1 MLTKMKLFVLC
12 ASLVGG
18 IGIAAAQP
26 APIAGAKPE
35 RSEKWAAKKAEMLAK
50 YDTNKDGKLDQQERA
65 VMRDE
70 KASERFAKMDE
81 NKDGQ
86 VSLAEFKKFQMSKQ
100 GHHARGG
107 KRHHRGNRA
116 PGGPGGSDTK

>member
-26 APIAGAKPE
+26 APTADAKAE
-35 RSEKWAAKKAEMLAK
+35 RSEKWEAKKAEMLAK
-50 YDTNKDGKLDQQERA
+50 YDTNKDG
-65 VMRDE
+65 
-70 KASERFAKMDE
+70 
-81 NKDGQ
+81 Q
-86 VSLAEFKKFQMSKQ
+86 VSLDEFKQFSKAKQ
-100 GHHARGG
+100 GKHARGG

-116 PGGPGGSDTK
+116 LGGGGTK